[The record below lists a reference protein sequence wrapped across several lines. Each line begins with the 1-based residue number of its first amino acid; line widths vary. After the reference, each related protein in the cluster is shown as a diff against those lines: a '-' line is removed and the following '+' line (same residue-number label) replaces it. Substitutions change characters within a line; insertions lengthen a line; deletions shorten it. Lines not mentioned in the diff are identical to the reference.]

1 MDGPGHLLS
10 LKVMRLSRP
19 ALASAWEPFYSN
31 SPSFSAHSTA
41 SVLSLQGSAPLPGH
55 PKTLRDLTN
64 ASTLLTLPSSF
75 GAIQLGETFSG
86 ALAVNNESAAAVD
99 GVVLRVEMQTATSKI
114 LLAELGGPTLSLV
127 AGETLESMVH
137 HEIKE
142 LGQHVLACTVSYQLP
157 PGARRPMVAGTSA
170 AAGGDVDDAGLQ
182 TFRKFYKFA
191 VTNPL
196 SVKTKVHVPRSPS
209 AQLSAKER
217 TKVFLEVH
225 IQNLTSEP
233 MWFERIVFEP
243 APEWDVQDTNLLPDG
258 QRTLFSGSMAMMQP
272 QDTRQYI
279 YVLSETNPPSIPA
292 QHAPGTILP
301 LGRLDISW
309 RSSFGEPGRL
319 LTSML
324 SRRIPFPPNPP
335 PPRPQQPQQ
344 MSALPLHLQRSTT
357 VSGLSPHPPSR
368 SSTPPAGGP
377 APYRPSSPF
386 RNRPMSVPPRPQ
398 SPLTTSS
405 AGTGSHPIAAAAA
418 AHLVPP
424 VDPIDVD
431 LVVRSIPHGA
441 LPVDKPFRVAC
452 TLGVAASVREGRQRT
467 LSLAVQHVQ
476 LQSAAPAAA
485 PDVVAPLP
493 TTASHL
499 PPLAAAGATT
509 APSSPAARTPLV
521 LLGGP
526 FVGSPRTTQQLAGP
540 EAADESTLRVPPP
553 EPVAG
558 DEGRYEKLRGATHFV
573 GPSTLLVPPLT
584 FVARTIPETST
595 WTPFGGGGDD
605 KKDVG
610 GAGATKKEEHFW
622 EFELAYAPLK
632 TGFVPVGG
640 LRVLLLED
648 RVDGGAEAY
657 ADKRTSV
664 PATLREWDV
673 IGEIWV
679 KS

>member
-41 SVLSLQGSAPLPGH
+41 SVLSLQGNAPLPGH

-86 ALAVNNESAAAVD
+86 ALAVNNESAATVD
-99 GVVLRVEMQTATSKI
+99 GVILRIEMQTATSKV
-114 LLAELGGPTLSLV
+114 LLADLGGPTLSLV
-127 AGETLESMVH
+127 AGDTLEAMVH

-142 LGQHVLACTVSYQLP
+142 LGQHVLACTVVVPAPS
-157 PGARRPMVAGTSA
+157 R
-170 AAGGDVDDAGLQ
+170 GDEDDAGLQ

-233 MWFERIVFEP
+233 MWFERISFEP
-243 APEWDVQDTNLLPDG
+243 APGWDVQDVNLLPDG
-258 QRTLFSGSMAMMQP
+258 QRTLFSGPMAMMQP

-279 YVLSETNPPSIPA
+279 YILSETNPPSIPT
-292 QHAPGTILP
+292 QYAPGTVLP

-324 SRRIPFPPNPP
+324 SRRIPVPPNQP
-335 PPRPQQPQQ
+335 PPRLQQQQQQHPQH

-357 VSGLSPHPPSR
+357 VTGLSPHPPPR
-368 SSTPPAGGP
+368 SSTPPAGP
-377 APYRPSSPF
+377 APYRSASPF

-398 SPLTTSS
+398 SPLTTS
-405 AGTGSHPIAAAAA
+405 AGTSNHPITNTT
-418 AHLVPP
+418 AHLGPP
-424 VDPIDVD
+424 ADSIDVD
-431 LVVRSIPHGA
+431 LVVRSIPHGE
-441 LPVDKPFRVAC
+441 LLVDKPFRVAC
-452 TLGVAASVREGRQRT
+452 TLGVATSVREGRQRT
-467 LSLAVQHVQ
+467 LSFAVQHVQ
-476 LQSAAPAAA
+476 LQSAAATA
-485 PDVVAPLP
+485 PEVVAPLP
-493 TTASHL
+493 TSH
-499 PPLAAAGATT
+499 PPPPVSATT
-509 APSSPAARTPLV
+509 TPSSPAATRAPL
-521 LLGGP
+521 
-526 FVGSPRTTQQLAGP
+526 LAGP
-540 EAADESTLRVPPP
+540 EAADEPPLRLLSVPPP

-558 DEGRYEKLRGATHFV
+558 DEGRYEKLRGATHFL
-573 GPSTLLVPPLT
+573 GPSMLLVPPMT
-584 FVARTIPETST
+584 FAARTILESSS
-595 WTPFGGGGDD
+595 GGEGDD
-605 KKDVG
+605 KDAMRTD
-610 GAGATKKEEHFW
+610 GAESSSATKKEERFW

-640 LRVLLLED
+640 LRVLLLDD
-648 RVDGGAEAY
+648 RVDGGAEVY
-657 ADKRTSV
+657 PDKRMSV
-664 PATLREWDV
+664 PVTLKEWDV

>member
-1 MDGPGHLLS
+1 MS
-10 LKVMRLSRP
+10 
-19 ALASAWEPFYSN
+19 
-31 SPSFSAHSTA
+31 
-41 SVLSLQGSAPLPGH
+41 
-55 PKTLRDLTN
+55 N

-86 ALAVNNESAAAVD
+86 ALAVNNESAATVD
-99 GVVLRVEMQTATSKI
+99 GIILHVEMQTATSKV
-114 LLAELGGPTLSLV
+114 LLAEIGGPMLSLV
-127 AGETLESMVH
+127 AGDTLEAMVH

-157 PGARRPMVAGTSA
+157 PGARRPMVNPA
-170 AAGGDVDDAGLQ
+170 AAGNDVDDAGLQ

-209 AQLSAKER
+209 AQLSSKER

-243 APEWDVQDTNLLPDG
+243 APGWDVQDINLLPDG

-279 YVLSETNPPSIPA
+279 HVLSETNPPSIPT
-292 QHAPGTILP
+292 QYAPGTVLP

-324 SRRIPFPPNPP
+324 SRRVPVPPNQP
-335 PPRPQQPQQ
+335 PPRPQQQQHPQH

-357 VSGLSPHPPSR
+357 VTGLSPHPPSR
-368 SSTPPAGGP
+368 ASTPPAGGP
-377 APYRPSSPF
+377 VPYRSASPF

-398 SPLTTSS
+398 SPLTS
-405 AGTGSHPIAAAAA
+405 AGTGNTIITAA
-418 AHLVPP
+418 AHPGSP

-441 LPVDKPFRVAC
+441 LLVDEPFRVAC
-452 TLGVAASVREGRQRT
+452 TLGIAASVRDGRQRT
-467 LSLAVQHVQ
+467 LSLVVQHVQ
-476 LQSAAPAAA
+476 PSAAA
-485 PDVVAPLP
+485 PPLEVAAA
-493 TTASHL
+493 TVSTASHL
-499 PPLAAAGATT
+499 PSPAGAAAIS
-509 APSSPAARTPLV
+509 SSPAPRTPLA
-521 LLGGP
+521 LLD
-526 FVGSPRTTQQLAGP
+526 VGSPRTTQLAT
-540 EAADESTLRVPPP
+540 DESPLRLSVPPP
-553 EPVAG
+553 EPMAG
-558 DEGRYEKLRGATHFV
+558 DEGRYEKLRGATHFL
-573 GPSTLLVPPLT
+573 GPSTLLVPPMT
-584 FVARTIPETST
+584 FARTISETST
-595 WTPFGGGGDD
+595 STSSGGGEGDD
-605 KKDVG
+605 KKDDARIG
-610 GAGATKKEEHFW
+610 GAESSGATKKEERFW

-632 TGFVPVGG
+632 TGFVSVGG

-648 RVDGGAEAY
+648 RADGGAEAY
-657 ADKRTSV
+657 HPDKRTGV
-664 PATLREWDV
+664 PLTLREWDV

>member
-86 ALAVNNESAAAVD
+86 ALAMNNESAAAVD

-170 AAGGDVDDAGLQ
+170 AAGGGVDDAGLQ

-258 QRTLFSGSMAMMQP
+258 QRTLFSGPMAMMQP
-272 QDTRQYI
+272 QDTRQPI
-279 YVLSETNPPSIPA
+279 RPPSHA

-319 LTSML
+319 LTSFRQIHHLPVHSSRSICLL
-324 SRRIPFPPNPP
+324 SRFTSSDQ
-335 PPRPQQPQQ
+335 PRLLG
-344 MSALPLHLQRSTT
+344 LPLIR
-357 VSGLSPHPPSR
+357 PHAQAPHQQ
-368 SSTPPAGGP
+368 AVQ

-398 SPLTTSS
+398 SPLTTTSS
-405 AGTGSHPIAAAAA
+405 TGTASHPIACRRASGSR
-418 AHLVPP
+418 
-424 VDPIDVD
+424 
-431 LVVRSIPHGA
+431 RSIPSTWTSSCALSHTAA

-452 TLGVAASVREGRQRT
+452 TLGVAASAREGRQRT

-476 LQSAAPAAA
+476 LQSTATTASE
-485 PDVVAPLP
+485 VVAPLP
-493 TTASHL
+493 MTTASH
-499 PPLAAAGATT
+499 PAAGATT
-509 APSSPAARTPLV
+509 APPSPAMRTPLV

-526 FVGSPRTTQQLAGP
+526 VVGSPRTTQQLAGP
-540 EAADESTLRVPPP
+540 EAADEPTLRVVPPP

-584 FVARTIPETST
+584 FAARTIPETST
-595 WTPFGGGGDD
+595 WTPFGGEG
-605 KKDVG
+605 
-610 GAGATKKEEHFW
+610 
-622 EFELAYAPLK
+622 
-632 TGFVPVGG
+632 
-640 LRVLLLED
+640 
-648 RVDGGAEAY
+648 
-657 ADKRTSV
+657 
-664 PATLREWDV
+664 
-673 IGEIWV
+673 
-679 KS
+679 

>member
-86 ALAVNNESAAAVD
+86 ALATASSCA
-99 GVVLRVEMQTATSKI
+99 VEMQTATSKI
-114 LLAELGGPTLSLV
+114 LLAELGGPMLSLV
-127 AGETLESMVH
+127 AGDTLEAMVH

-157 PGARRPMVAGTSA
+157 PGARRPMVTGTSA
-170 AAGGDVDDAGLQ
+170 VAGGDADDAGLQ

-233 MWFERIVFEP
+233 MWFEHIVFEP
-243 APEWDVQDTNLLPDG
+243 APEWDVQDTNLFPDG
-258 QRTLFSGSMAMMQP
+258 QRTLFSGPMAMMQP
-272 QDTRQYI
+272 QDIRQYI
-279 YVLSETNPPSIPA
+279 YVLSETNPPSIPT

-324 SRRIPFPPNPP
+324 SRRIPVPPNPP
-335 PPRPQQPQQ
+335 APRPQQPQH

-357 VSGLSPHPPSR
+357 VTGLSPHPPSR

-377 APYRPSSPF
+377 APYRSASPF

-398 SPLTTSS
+398 SPLAITS
-405 AGTGSHPIAAAAA
+405 AGTGSYPIAAAA
-418 AHLVPP
+418 HLGPP

-441 LPVDKPFRVAC
+441 LLIDKPFRVAC
-452 TLGVAASVREGRQRT
+452 TLGVAAPVREGRQRT
-467 LSLAVQHVQ
+467 LNLAVQHVQ
-476 LQSAAPAAA
+476 LQSSAAC
-485 PDVVAPLP
+485 DTGRDRSP
-493 TTASHL
+493 TDDDSS
-499 PPLAAAGATT
+499 
-509 APSSPAARTPLV
+509 SSPAA
-521 LLGGP
+521 GGGRKHSTVVSCDENP
-526 FVGSPRTTQQLAGP
+526 IGASRRPIRRLAAHDATARGGRGGGRISPP
-540 EAADESTLRVPPP
+540 VP
-553 EPVAG
+553 G
-558 DEGRYEKLRGATHFV
+558 DEGRYEKLRGATHFL
-573 GPSTLLVPPLT
+573 GPSTLLVPLMT
-584 FVARTIPETST
+584 FDARPVPEMSTSL
-595 WTPFGGGGDD
+595 GSEGDD
-605 KKDVG
+605 GKDDVRVS
-610 GAGATKKEEHFW
+610 GASATTKEVRFW

-632 TGFVPVGG
+632 TGFVSVGG

-648 RVDGGAEAY
+648 RVDGAAEAY
-657 ADKRTSV
+657 ADKRAGV

>member
-1 MDGPGHLLS
+1 HLLS

-31 SPSFSAHSTA
+31 SSSFSAHSTA
-41 SVLSLQGSAPLPGH
+41 SGTPRPYA
-55 PKTLRDLTN
+55 DLTN

-75 GAIQLGETFSG
+75 GAIQLGETFSS

-99 GVVLRVEMQTATSKI
+99 GMQTATSKI

-142 LGQHVLACTVSYQLP
+142 LGQHVWLVRCRTNSLLARADP
-157 PGARRPMVAGTSA
+157 WWRGPSA

-182 TFRKFYKFA
+182 TFRKFYKCA

-258 QRTLFSGSMAMMQP
+258 QRTLFSGAMAMMQP

-279 YVLSETNPPSIPA
+279 YVLSESNPPSIPA

-324 SRRIPFPPNPP
+324 SRRIPVPPNPP
-335 PPRPQQPQQ
+335 PSRPQQPQQ

-405 AGTGSHPIAAAAA
+405 AGTGSHPIATAA
-418 AHLVPP
+418 AHLAPP

-441 LPVDKPFRVAC
+441 LPVGKPFRVAC

-476 LQSAAPAAA
+476 LQSAAPAA
-485 PDVVAPLP
+485 PDV
-493 TTASHL
+493 
-499 PPLAAAGATT
+499 
-509 APSSPAARTPLV
+509 TPLV

-540 EAADESTLRVPPP
+540 EAAADESPLRVVPPP

-584 FVARTIPETST
+584 FAARTVPETSST
-595 WTPFGGGGDD
+595 SSFGGE
-605 KKDVG
+605 
-610 GAGATKKEEHFW
+610 EEHFW

-673 IGEIWV
+673 IGEIGSSQV
-679 KS
+679 MNGEC